1 MSARQ
6 DTLRL
11 RLELLR
17 MRAQIERSE
26 ISAAVV
32 ELKVGTRTLRR
43 FGAVASSL
51 GAAASGSTGGW
62 LGPIVGLISERPWIT
77 AVLIGALRTARR
89 HPWLALVAAGAV
101 VIAARWKRRDPA
113 PEAERGSTSEAESAA
128 ESTSDSA
135 PGPGSNPA
143 GD

>member
-17 MRAQIERSE
+17 MRAQIERGE
-26 ISAAVV
+26 IAAAVV
-32 ELKVGTRTLRR
+32 DLKVSTRTLRR

-51 GAAASGSTGGW
+51 GAAASGTTGGW
-62 LGPIVGLISERPWIT
+62 LGPIMGVISERPWIT
-77 AVLIGALRTARR
+77 AVLLGALRTARR

-101 VIAARWKRRDPA
+101 VIAARWGRRDPA
-113 PEAERGSTSEAESAA
+113 PETERDSESKAEQAPSA
-128 ESTSDSA
+128 SA
-135 PGPGSNPA
+135 DPT

>member
-6 DTLRL
+6 DALRL

-26 ISAAVV
+26 IAAAVV
-32 ELKVGTRTLRR
+32 DLQVSTRRLRR

-51 GAAASGSTGGW
+51 GAATSGSTGGW
-62 LGPIVGLISERPWIT
+62 LGQIVGVLGQRPWIT
-77 AVLIGALRTARR
+77 AAVVGVLRTARR
-89 HPWLALVAAGAV
+89 HPWLAIIAVGAV
-101 VIAARWKRRDPA
+101 VIAARWQRRG
-113 PEAERGSTSEAESAA
+113 PEAKTERSSEAEHAPRPSAD
-128 ESTSDSA
+128 ET
-135 PGPGSNPA
+135 

>member
-1 MSARQ
+1 MSEQR

-26 ISAAVV
+26 IAAAVV
-32 ELKVGTRTLRR
+32 DLQVSTRRLRR

-51 GAAASGSTGGW
+51 GTAASGGTGGW
-62 LGPIVGLISERPWIT
+62 LGQIVGVLSQRPWIT
-77 AVLIGALRTARR
+77 AAVVGVLRTARR
-89 HPWLALVAAGAV
+89 HPWLAIIAMGAV
-101 VIAARWKRRDPA
+101 VIAARWQRRGPA
-113 PEAERGSTSEAESAA
+113 AETERSSEAEHAPRPSAD
-128 ESTSDSA
+128 ET
-135 PGPGSNPA
+135 

>member
-1 MSARQ
+1 MTARQ

-26 ISAAVV
+26 IAAAVV
-32 ELKVGTRTLRR
+32 ELKGSTRTLRR
-43 FGAVASSL
+43 FGAMASSL
-51 GAAASGSTGGW
+51 GAAASGGTAGW
-62 LGPIVGLISERPWIT
+62 LGPIVGMISERPWIT

-101 VIAARWKRRDPA
+101 VIAARWRQHGPEGGTASKPQPA
-113 PEAERGSTSEAESAA
+113 PSA
-128 ESTSDSA
+128 SA
-135 PGPGSNPA
+135 SA
-143 GD
+143 DQTGD

>member
-26 ISAAVV
+26 IAAAVV
-32 ELKVGTRTLRR
+32 DLQVSTRRLRR

-51 GAAASGSTGGW
+51 GAAASGGTGGW
-62 LGPIVGLISERPWIT
+62 LGQIVGVLSQRPWIT
-77 AVLIGALRTARR
+77 AAVVGVLRTARR
-89 HPWLALVAAGAV
+89 HPWLAIVAVGAV
-101 VIAARWKRRDPA
+101 VIAARWQRRGSEA
-113 PEAERGSTSEAESAA
+113 EAERSAEAEHAPRPSAD
-128 ESTSDSA
+128 ET
-135 PGPGSNPA
+135 